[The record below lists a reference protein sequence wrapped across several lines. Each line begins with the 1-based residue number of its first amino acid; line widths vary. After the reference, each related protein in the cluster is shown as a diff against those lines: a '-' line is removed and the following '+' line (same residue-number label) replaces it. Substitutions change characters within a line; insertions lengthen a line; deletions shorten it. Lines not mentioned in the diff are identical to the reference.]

1 MKGRGH
7 VKMLKDDVALVISAS
22 SGEVQMLPDRQ
33 GGLPRAF
40 EILFAHCVQ
49 PENIIEGSLSGFRSL
64 SLVPE
69 LVKISSASYF

>member
-7 VKMLKDDVALVISAS
+7 VKMLKDDVGLVMWAW

-33 GGLPRAF
+33 GALPRAF

-49 PENIIEGSLSGFRSL
+49 PENIIEGPVSRFRSP
-64 SLVPE
+64 SLT
-69 LVKISSASYF
+69 SNFT